1 MAYARENSLRL
12 KHLMLV
18 DMGPQMARA
27 GARGL
32 KANMAAKAD
41 RPPSVFTID
50 KAREFYRE
58 QWPTLDEPSIERL
71 IENSLVRNEDSD
83 GDKEVYSNRYDRAL
97 RDVTTK
103 SAIPE
108 IPFLWE
114 ALTHVKCPAMVL
126 RGENSHILDDEIAS
140 RMVSALPNGQLY
152 VFEDTGHSSPRLEP
166 EQFAGVVRRIL
177 LNQPV
182 DA

>member
-1 MAYARENSLRL
+1 MA
-12 KHLMLV
+12 K
-18 DMGPQMARA
+18 A

-32 KANMAAKAD
+32 KADMTSKAN

-71 IENSLVRNEDSD
+71 IGNSLVRNEESD
-83 GDKEVYSNRYDRAL
+83 GGEEVYSNRYDRAL

-114 ALTHVKCPAMVL
+114 ALTHVKCPALVL

-140 RMVSALPNGQLY
+140 RMVSALPNGELC
-152 VFEDTGHSSPRLEP
+152 VFKDTGHSLPRLEP
-166 EQFAGVVRRIL
+166 EQFAQVVRRFL
-177 LNQPV
+177 LDGPI
-182 DA
+182 DD